1 MLDKGPNISCRYT
14 HPRYYSKEE
23 ELPFL
28 MWELWWS
35 RGLVSSCWFPSGH
48 CPLSPGCIPLGAPP
62 SLRGRMPWELPLLF
76 SLNSDHSVSDLC
88 ALRTVSPHAAA
99 QRRQVPGR
107 MECLFCSHGMP
118 FCVFPHALWLR
129 LFVFLLLFTLSQS
142 PKCLRTTWL
151 SLLLGKQPRW
161 LAVQLIQSSYKGCK
175 DRPADRLN
183 KAWAETAWHQ
193 GTGTQFTAQV
203 VPGTLGR
210 AGKCICPRL
219 CPCL

>member
-1 MLDKGPNISCRYT
+1 MLQ
-14 HPRYYSKEE
+14 
-23 ELPFL
+23 
-28 MWELWWS
+28 
-35 RGLVSSCWFPSGH
+35 
-48 CPLSPGCIPLGAPP
+48 
-62 SLRGRMPWELPLLF
+62 LRGARASLAGWNACSAVTVCPSACSLMP
-76 SLNSDHSVSDLC
+76 
-88 ALRTVSPHAAA
+88 
-99 QRRQVPGR
+99 
-107 MECLFCSHGMP
+107 
-118 FCVFPHALWLR
+118 LWLR

-151 SLLLGKQPRW
+151 SFLLGKQPRW

-183 KAWAETAWHQ
+183 KAWAETALTSGHRD
-193 GTGTQFTAQV
+193 TQSTAQV